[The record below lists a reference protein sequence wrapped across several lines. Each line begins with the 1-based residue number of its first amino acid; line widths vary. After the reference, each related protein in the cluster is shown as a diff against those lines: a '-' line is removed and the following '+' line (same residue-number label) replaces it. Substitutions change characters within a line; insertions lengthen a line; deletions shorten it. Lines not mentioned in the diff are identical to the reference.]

1 MDAAAAYL
9 ADLETF
15 VTDMALTFTT
25 HGGRSAAVVW
35 PRGEDTVV
43 LALAAAHGRP
53 GAAGSHP
60 ALDFAERL
68 GTLVGRGTRA
78 AYTTV
83 PAGDRVEETTV
94 AADTFLLQLRG
105 AVEARLTPLGTDWPA
120 GVGPLRHRLRA
131 GEVLYLPAGFNRALS
146 ARSQALVLELT
157 LSSREPDRVATNR
170 SSLV

>member
-53 GAAGSHP
+53 GAAGRHP
-60 ALDFAERL
+60 ALDFAARL

-78 AYTTV
+78 AYSTV
-83 PAGDRVEETTV
+83 PAGDGAEETTV

-157 LSSREPDRVATNR
+157 LSPREPDRVATNR

>member
-1 MDAAAAYL
+1 MDAAAAFR

-15 VTDMALTFTT
+15 VADMALTFTT

-53 GAAGSHP
+53 GAAGRHP

-68 GTLVGRGTRA
+68 GALVGRGTRA

-83 PAGDRVEETTV
+83 AAGDGAEETPV

-105 AVEARLTPLGTDWPA
+105 AVEARLTPLGTDWPS

-131 GEVLYLPAGFNRALS
+131 GEVLYLPSGFNRALS

-157 LSSREPDRVATNR
+157 LSPREPDRVATNR

>member
-1 MDAAAAYL
+1 MDAAAAFR

-15 VTDMALTFTT
+15 VTDMAWTFTT

-43 LALAAAHGRP
+43 LALATAHGRP
-53 GAAGSHP
+53 CAAGRHP

-68 GTLVGRGTRA
+68 GTLVGRGARA
-78 AYTTV
+78 AYNTV
-83 PAGDRVEETTV
+83 PAGDGVEETPV

-157 LSSREPDRVATNR
+157 LSPREPDRVATNR